1 MMNWQ
6 ALSVLFLAVILAN
19 LPFLHLSRFLFVFRV
34 NKNFLVESVEFVI
47 FYGLIG
53 FISLQLEARDA
64 VVHNQNWHF
73 YVVTFFLFVVFAFP
87 GFVTKYFWRHRRAI
101 V

>member
-1 MMNWQ
+1 MNWQ
-6 ALSVLFLAVILAN
+6 ALSILFLAVILAN
-19 LPFLHLSRFLFVFRV
+19 LPFLHGSRFLLVFSKR
-34 NKNFLVESVEFVI
+34 KNFLLESIEFA
-47 FYGLIG
+47 FLYGIIG
-53 FISLQLEARDA
+53 LISLQLEARDA

-87 GFVTKYFWRHRRAI
+87 GFVIKYFWRHRREI